1 MRKQSILIVDDEVNV
16 LNTLKRI
23 FRTEDY
29 IIFTAQSAKD
39 GLYVL
44 EKENVDLIIS
54 DQKMPVMDG
63 LDFFEKTIEKYPDVI
78 RIILSGYAELK
89 DALRAINKGCVYK
102 FIVKPWNNEELKITL
117 KRALEQRELILKNR
131 FLTLELK
138 IRDKILEELDK
149 NYPDVTK
156 KLIDNINNKPLNE
169 KQN

>member
-156 KLIDNINNKPLNE
+156 KLIDNINNKPLND